1 MKVVENA
8 NMNLANMMKIHT
20 GLAKNSCQI
29 NDDICFPFFLLFIKD
44 TYPSL
49 PSCPLLIP
57 DGGTFL
63 FCLSNL

>member
-1 MKVVENA
+1 
-8 NMNLANMMKIHT
+8 MKIHT
-20 GLAKNSCQI
+20 YLPKNGSKI
-29 NDDICFPFFLLFIKD
+29 SDDIRFPFFLLFIKD

-49 PSCPLLIP
+49 PSCLLYIP